1 MNLRYIINSKDW
13 NCRIISL
20 DGEITKE
27 IIYIEYIRENYFEIR
42 EDILCV
48 NINNMWQLQ
57 FLNMNDFDLFYQ
69 ELEESFMEVFFKND
83 K

>member
-1 MNLRYIINSKDW
+1 MNLRYVISAKDW

-20 DGEITKE
+20 DGKIIKNF
-27 IIYIEYIRENYFEIR
+27 IYIEYIRENYFEIR
-42 EDILCV
+42 EDILCI
-48 NINNMWQLQ
+48 NINNIWQLQ